1 MEIGKGMRHKDTTKV
16 LKRGLKYAVLNK
28 ETNQIAIYRF
38 KTQVSE
44 VVNVSTRTLDRS
56 LPYENSLFIVYKVS
70 NVVL

>member
-1 MEIGKGMRHKDTTKV
+1 MRHKNTTKV
-16 LKRGLKYAVLNK
+16 LKRALKYAVLNK

>member
-1 MEIGKGMRHKDTTKV
+1 MRHRETTKV
-16 LKRGLKYAVLNK
+16 LKRALKYAVLNK
-28 ETNQIAIYRF
+28 ETNQITIYRF